1 MLEELKRTFGA
12 KCGAK
17 AKEAKEAELTAACKS
32 LFKKLCAKYDDLAQ
46 IDQLNKT
53 MEKVEGVK
61 MIMQENIEIA
71 LQNCVSLESIDQ
83 KAEDLQAQ
91 AGMFKTRA
99 KVLRSKVW
107 WKLCKMRLLI
117 AFIVLSILGV
127 IIGVCVMKFG
137 GGDGDDD
144 DKKK

>member
-1 MLEELKRTFGA
+1 M
-12 KCGAK
+12 
-17 AKEAKEAELTAACKS
+17 
-32 LFKKLCAKYDDLAQ
+32 
-46 IDQLNKT
+46 
-53 MEKVEGVK
+53 V
-61 MIMQENIEIA
+61 MQENIEIA

-117 AFIVLSILGV
+117 AFVVIAILGAIALFV
-127 IIGVCVMKFG
+127 GLQISKSE
-137 GGDGDDD
+137 DDD
-144 DKKK
+144 EDKDD

>member
-1 MLEELKRTFGA
+1 
-12 KCGAK
+12 
-17 AKEAKEAELTAACKS
+17 
-32 LFKKLCAKYDDLAQ
+32 
-46 IDQLNKT
+46 
-53 MEKVEGVK
+53 

-71 LQNCVSLESIDQ
+71 LQNCVSLEHIDKQ
-83 KAEDLQAQ
+83 AEDLQAQ